1 MARFISFSVI
11 GNASQ
16 YKNCDHLV
24 GSDDILSILQTADQT
39 VTIIVKGTST
49 ADDVITL
56 TASTSTTAQA
66 NPVSAVG
73 APLTTA
79 INYALTANPGGV
91 KAKVSLPV
99 DDNGAQIYWS
109 DIAIG

>member
-1 MARFISFSVI
+1 MARFISFPVI

-24 GSDDILSILQTADQT
+24 NVDDILSVLQSADAT
-39 VTIIVKGTST
+39 VAIVVKGTT
-49 ADDVITL
+49 TGDDVITL
-56 TASTSTTAQA
+56 SASIDASAQVT
-66 NPVSAVG
+66 PVSAAG

-79 INYALTANPGGV
+79 INYAITANPGGV
-91 KAKVSLPV
+91 KARVSLPV

-109 DIAIG
+109 NIVLS